1 MLRAGIAS
9 TPVTTTTA
17 IAAGQRK
24 RVTHPDQARA
34 TRCRVRAE
42 QIRSPTSPNSASSI

>member
-24 RVTHPDQARA
+24 RVTHPDQARDSVPGA
-34 TRCRVRAE
+34 CGADPLADE
-42 QIRSPTSPNSASSI
+42 P